1 MSPIYALLY
10 SMAATAVGLALPGM
24 LNMTAVR
31 IRLQRGYIAARQ
43 FVFGTAFTTS
53 IQAMIAIVFAN
64 VLMANPSIIEGF
76 RLVAVGVFLA
86 LGIFFLLKNSATPM
100 AEAKP
105 ISKRRSFFGGVLLG
119 FMNFLSIPY
128 LLAAGTWGLANHYME
143 PTWSHRFIFMGGAG
157 IGSLL
162 VNFGYV
168 KSATWVERKINF
180 IARNINRILG
190 VFFLVLT
197 VWQAWV
203 VWG

>member
-1 MSPIYALLY
+1 MNPIYALIY
-10 SMAATAVGLALPGM
+10 GFVATALGLALPGM

-31 IRLQRGYIAARQ
+31 IRLQRGHMAAKQ

-53 IQAMIAIVFAN
+53 MQAFIAIVFAN
-64 VLMANPSIIEGF
+64 VLMSKPSIIEGF
-76 RLVAVGVFLA
+76 RLIAVGVFLI
-86 LGIFFLLKNSATPM
+86 LGIYFLLKNSATPM

-105 ISKRRSFFGGVLLG
+105 TSKRRAFFSGVFLG

-143 PTWSHRFIFMGGAG
+143 PTWPHRFMFMGGAAL
-157 IGSLL
+157 GSL
-162 VNFGYV
+162 VINFGYV

-190 VFFLVLT
+190 IFFLVLT

-203 VWG
+203 IWG